1 MIYRDSDAAVMDAG
15 DIYTAG
21 YIYDLIPVLSEV
33 YNLEEPE
40 YYAVA
45 VAYQGDADTEL
56 TYLKGEFLNNLDTPY
71 IVYTL
76 LCFFVEHVI
85 NILF

>member
-1 MIYRDSDAAVMDAG
+1 MDAG

-21 YIYDLIPVLSEV
+21 YIYDLIPVLSEI
-33 YNLEEPE
+33 YNLQEPE

-56 TYLKGEFLNNLDTPY
+56 TYLKGTKNLSMS
-71 IVYTL
+71 
-76 LCFFVEHVI
+76 
-85 NILF
+85 

>member
-1 MIYRDSDAAVMDAG
+1 MFHSLSRTADAAVLDAG

-21 YIYDLIPVLSEV
+21 YHYGLIPIMSEI
-33 YNLEEPE
+33 YNTEEPE

-56 TYLKGEFLNNLDTPY
+56 TYLKGIQSLY
-71 IVYTL
+71 IYL
-76 LCFFVEHVI
+76 G
-85 NILF
+85 